1 MIKWETLPRISLQIR
16 NPSPLL
22 KVEQNP
28 LQIIPRQ
35 NYQNYH
41 GKLLQN
47 KNVCNLI
54 VYMFRKNTAVSCTPK
69 FTRKLSSTQLETEVK
84 NLKSASLSA
93 KTHYFVGQCKLH
105 TESLVKGGILYCRL
119 FFLIESFVSSAEHQK
134 RGKEVFRPNI
144 THRKILY

>member
-119 FFLIESFVSSAEHQK
+119 LFGGILYCRLFFLIESF
-134 RGKEVFRPNI
+134 
-144 THRKILY
+144 